1 MTTTMTNPTLT
12 TEKVRNY
19 TGNNSFIIKMK
30 ESLNQWG
37 RLTPKQLEAAEKCLN
52 TPVKT
57 ITVEDRPEL
66 KKIVDYTGES
76 KFVKEIAEKFQ
87 KRGTL
92 TDKQIS
98 AAVAQ
103 IEKEE
108 YKTKVVK
115 LRMPTP
121 GETVLIGRKVGQQ
134 LKETYGLEF
143 NPTLIDI
150 TKLLGMSPKAVKFSG
165 KMTVKRSKV
174 CMCCAKTL
182 TDEFSMLTGM
192 GKICSK
198 HMRVPYITDRSQADQ
213 YREDYLKR
221 VEEIGLMEF
230 WIPKSQIKKWEG
242 DRSIMLEMLS

>member
-1 MTTTMTNPTLT
+1 MTTTMTDTIKI

-19 TGNNSFIIKMK
+19 QGNNSFINKMK

-37 RLTPKQLEAAEKCLN
+37 RLTPKQMEAAEKCLN
-52 TPVKT
+52 SQPTKV
-57 ITVEDRPEL
+57 TVDERPEL
-66 KKIVDYTGES
+66 KRIVEYTGES
-76 KFVKEIAEKFQ
+76 KFVKDIAEKFQ
-87 KRGTL
+87 KWGTL
-92 TDKQIS
+92 TDKQVT
-98 AAVAQ
+98 AAIAQ
-103 IEKEE
+103 IDKEE
-108 YKTKVVK
+108 YKEKVLK
-115 LRMPTP
+115 LRIPTP
-121 GETVLIGRKVGQQ
+121 GETILIGRKIGQQ

-150 TKLLGMSPKAVKFSG
+150 TKLLGMSPKAVKFQG

-182 TDEFSMLTGM
+182 TD
-192 GKICSK
+192 
-198 HMRVPYITDRSQADQ
+198 DRSQAEQ

>member
-87 KRGTL
+87 KWGTL

-192 GKICSK
+192 GKTCSK
-198 HMRVPYITDRSQADQ
+198 HMRIPYITDRSQTEQ
-213 YREDYLKR
+213 YREAYLNR
-221 VEEIGLMEF
+221 VEEIGEMEF
-230 WIPKSQIKKWEG
+230 WVPKSQIKKWEG
-242 DRSIMLEMLS
+242 ARSVMLEMF